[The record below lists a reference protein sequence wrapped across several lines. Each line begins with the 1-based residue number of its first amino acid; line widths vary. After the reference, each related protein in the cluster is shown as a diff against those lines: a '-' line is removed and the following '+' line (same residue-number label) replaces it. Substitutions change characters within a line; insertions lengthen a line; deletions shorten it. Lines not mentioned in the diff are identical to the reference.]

1 MLMYEFECVDD
12 YKRLHTELLVAGT
25 ICISSDMLSYILF
38 FSCFLVLT
46 LLKLQFFQMA
56 AFKCE
61 HLTLN

>member
-12 YKRLHTELLVAGT
+12 YKRLPAELLVAGT

-38 FSCFLVLT
+38 LSCFLVLI

-56 AFKCE
+56 TCVN
-61 HLTLN
+61 T